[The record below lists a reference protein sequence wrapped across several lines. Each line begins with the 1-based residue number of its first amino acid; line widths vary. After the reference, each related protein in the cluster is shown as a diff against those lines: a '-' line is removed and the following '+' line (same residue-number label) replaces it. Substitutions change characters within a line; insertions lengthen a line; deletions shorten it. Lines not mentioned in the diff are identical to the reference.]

1 MSPYFGWV
9 PRCAICRNSVNLRVS
24 KTDEYGRAVHENC
37 YVWRLLSK
45 KPNCKDSHPTEL
57 SAAHAS
63 PAVTRRYL
71 SESLLGQP
79 LKNPYSGH

>member
-9 PRCAICRNSVNLRVS
+9 LRCAICRNSINLRVS

-45 KPNCKDSHPTEL
+45 KPTTAKTVPSRM
-57 SAAHAS
+57 SAAHAG
-63 PAVTRRYL
+63 PVETRRSYL
-71 SESLLGQP
+71 GGPLL
-79 LKNPYSGH
+79 S

>member
-9 PRCAICRNSVNLRVS
+9 PRCAICRKSVNLKVS
-24 KTDEYGRAVHENC
+24 QTDEHGRSVHENC

-45 KPNCKDSHPTEL
+45 KPTLQLQSSSRM

-63 PAVTRRYL
+63 PVVTRRYL
-71 SESLLGQP
+71 SESLLG
-79 LKNPYSGH
+79 